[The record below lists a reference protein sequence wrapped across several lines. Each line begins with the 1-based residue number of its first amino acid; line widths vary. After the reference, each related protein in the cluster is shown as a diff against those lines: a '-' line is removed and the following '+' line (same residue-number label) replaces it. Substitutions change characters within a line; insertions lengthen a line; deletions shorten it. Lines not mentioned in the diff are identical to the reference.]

1 MVVQSFGDNKAKV
14 YYKRNYGNQE
24 EKNEESQD
32 LNALNDVGNVFS
44 ETVKENLNHNSLTQ
58 TYNSLLEDYPK
69 ITETNSRGKE
79 VSSKGYKSHIK
90 EKIFVVNHENEEC
103 VTQNSVKPMNTGG
116 SCEES
121 FINILANLDGVKM
134 KDRIMD
140 KFLKITKNV
149 GDGYSTTADKTNS
162 KTTNKSHKIDEMH
175 NKPSKKNKEQLIK
188 EYEKRIEELKSE
200 EDDNNGHNNKNHKS
214 NISKNTNNNY
224 SNKQFANKEQQ
235 KITEKSPDVLRTNSK
250 DGRVITINDINKNK
264 YESIGL
270 NLKSVFQFQKQAHE
284 TKNLE
289 TKVEKRD
296 YDNIL
301 KESNKLINLH
311 TKNYEE
317 ESNNKRFKSPNN
329 HKLTTLKTDE
339 VIQTYNPSYTI
350 YNSTKANNYNIIN
363 KVKDILKRK
372 ESPTTQQSN
381 NFHSVK
387 KKSNKNLEL
396 AHGLFSS
403 KPSDPLSIQRHS
415 LTNVLSGSHRPKE
428 SSPNHQDG
436 KANVNANVNY
446 KIVTPQTQTNL
457 KQQRSA
463 SSGFNFDKGLS
474 SRVYSP
480 LASSIKTKIGENEKK
495 KANIISNFVKNQN
508 TELSNNIKKST
519 DNLISSSNNKQ
530 ITSSLQN
537 PYSTKNTNNYLISKL
552 SYNDL
557 GRANLPS
564 KMEKIEKIS
573 NVYNSKT
580 PSSPYRPTSSGH
592 ATNTQSYK
600 TNSSKYLVYK

>member
-32 LNALNDVGNVFS
+32 LNALNDVGDVFS

-69 ITETNSRGKE
+69 ITDTNVRGKE

-149 GDGYSTTADKTNS
+149 GDNYSTTADKTNS

-214 NISKNTNNNY
+214 NISKNNNY
-224 SNKQFANKEQQ
+224 SNKQRAKDQQ

-296 YDNIL
+296 YDFLL

-317 ESNNKRFKSPNN
+317 ESNNKRFKSPEN
-329 HKLTTLKTDE
+329 HKLVTLKTDE

-372 ESPTTQQSN
+372 ESPTTHQSN

-387 KKSNKNLEL
+387 KKPNKNLEL

-436 KANVNANVNY
+436 KANVNANMNY
-446 KIVTPQTQTNL
+446 KIATPQTQTNL

-495 KANIISNFVKNQN
+495 KTNIISNFVKNQN
-508 TELSNNIKKST
+508 TEQSNNFKKST
-519 DNLISSSNNKQ
+519 DNLTSSSNNKQ
-530 ITSSLQN
+530 TTNLLQN

-557 GRANLPS
+557 GKANLPS

-580 PSSPYRPTSSGH
+580 PSSPYRPISSGH
-592 ATNTQSYK
+592 ATNTQSHK